1 MYCPSCNG
9 TIKYFSKVNFS
20 FGRITTCPHCKERI
34 KHSINI
40 KYFLTGFIPMTL
52 FHLKILSPILFE
64 FGVPRAYPVGQ
75 FITFFVFMTL
85 LHQFKLTDKPNKPL

>member
-20 FGRITTCPHCKERI
+20 FGRIKTCPHCKERI

-40 KYFLTGFIPMTL
+40 KYFLIGFIPMIL
-52 FHLKILSPILFE
+52 FHLKILGPILFE
-64 FGVPRAYPVGQ
+64 IGVPRAYSVAQ
-75 FITFFVFMTL
+75 CITFFVFMTL
-85 LHQFKLTDKPNKPL
+85 LHQFKLTDKPNKSL